1 MLRLWAALLL
11 SVAPARA
18 VDAFIAPC
26 RLDVPAASAA
36 LVAPVAAPVSV
47 SGLGASIAASPS
59 SLSAFA
65 AAPAA
70 AAVPPAIVAAAP
82 APAFALPALSAPAAE
97 PPRDAAAEPAAPP
110 AGPSRVRALLSR
122 LRDPFGSKNS
132 SAPPPVGEPQR
143 LDREFSKIDF
153 WARVGPAARA
163 EIEGLRA
170 RRIPKTEFKNYVR
183 RQAAEAFARIKAA
196 RGTENIG
203 LHYNLHGGA
212 RESYVG
218 GGIRASK
225 GDIALRYTTGGDWND
240 KVYFFQTGVHHPYE
254 ALDASNGEILF
265 WPTRMGSALSVFAL
279 DAPELRAARAD
290 GRITDVGSISMNFH
304 KGLRGVPYS
313 AFLAPPLT
321 VFVGTAKK
329 VGLRRLSRDEETLA
343 TIRYL
348 EAALTAGGGY
358 VTR

>member
-1 MLRLWAALLL
+1 MLRFWAALLL
-11 SVAPARA
+11 AAAPARA
-18 VDAFIAPC
+18 ADVVITPS
-26 RLDVPAASAA
+26 RLEIPAASAA
-36 LVAPVAAPVSV
+36 LAAPLAAPNAVP
-47 SGLGASIAASPS
+47 GLGAASLASPA
-59 SLSAFA
+59 LSVS

-70 AAVPPAIVAAAP
+70 AAAPTATFSAAE
-82 APAFALPALSAPAAE
+82 PAFALPASAAPAAE
-97 PPRDAAAEPAAPP
+97 PPRDAAAAEPAASP
-110 AGPSRVRALLSR
+110 AGPGRVRALLAR
-122 LRDPFGSKNS
+122 LRDPFGSNNS
-132 SAPPPVGEPQR
+132 AASPPVGEPQR

-170 RRIPKTEFKNYVR
+170 RRLKKAELRDYVR
-183 RQAAEAFARIKAA
+183 AQAAAAFDRIKAA
-196 RGTENIG
+196 RGTRNIG

-218 GGIRASK
+218 EGIRAAK
-225 GDIALRYTTGGDWND
+225 GDISLRYTTNGDWND
-240 KVYFFQTGVHHPYE
+240 KVYFFQTDVHHPYE
-254 ALDASNGEILF
+254 ALDARNGEILF

-290 GRITDVGSISMNFH
+290 GRITDGGSISMNFH

-329 VGLRRLSRDEETLA
+329 VGLRRLNRDEETLA

-348 EAALTAGGGY
+348 EAALTAGAGY